1 MIDAATFKFLR
12 DLDKN
17 NDKEWFEA
25 HRDRYDTALE
35 NLTVVAG
42 RLIDDAASYDPAIA
56 KLDLEPK
63 KCISRIHRDM
73 RFQKGKPPYKTDWF
87 IMLGGD
93 PQAGKGAGYFLHV
106 QSGGS
111 FAGGGLYT
119 PDADTLLS
127 IRKRISKNFADW
139 KKVAEGKQLTSIVPD
154 GVTPPDELKTMPHGF
169 DKDDPAAEYLRMK
182 GYVAN
187 RGLSNA
193 DLEGEKAQTLVVEA
207 FKAAEPL
214 VAFLNAD

>member
-87 IMLGGD
+87 IMLGGE
-93 PQAGKGAGYFLHV
+93 AEKGAGYFLHV

>member
-25 HRDRYDTALE
+25 HRDRYDAALE
-35 NLTVVAG
+35 NLTDVAA
-42 RLIDDAASYDPAIA
+42 RLIDDAASYDPDIA
-56 KLDLEPK
+56 KLNLEPK

-73 RFQKGKPPYKTDWF
+73 RFQKGRPPYKTDWF

-119 PDADTLLS
+119 PDADTLLI
-127 IRKRISKNFADW
+127 IRKRISEPLADW
-139 KKVAEGKQLTSIVPD
+139 KKVAEGKRLTSIVPD

-187 RGLSNA
+187 RELSNA

-207 FKAAEPL
+207 FKAAKPF

>member
-17 NDKEWFEA
+17 NDKDWFEA

-35 NLTVVAG
+35 NLTDVAA
-42 RLIDDAASYDPAIA
+42 RLIDDAASYDPDIA

-87 IMLGGD
+87 VMLGGD

-111 FAGGGLYT
+111 FAGGGLYS
-119 PDADTLLS
+119 PDADTLHR
-127 IRKRISKNFADW
+127 IRERISKHFSKW
-139 KKVAEGKQLTSIVPD
+139 KTIAEGKRLTSVVPD
-154 GVTPPDELKTMPHGF
+154 GVTPPDELKTIPHGF

-187 RGLSNA
+187 RELSNA
-193 DLEGEKAQTLVVEA
+193 ELEGKKAQTLIVEA
-207 FKAAEPL
+207 FKAAKPL

>member
-1 MIDAATFKFLR
+1 MIAAATFKFLR

-17 NDKEWFEA
+17 NDKEWFEG

-35 NLTVVAG
+35 NLTDVAEQ
-42 RLIDDAASYDPAIA
+42 LIDDAASYDPDIA
-56 KLDLEPK
+56 KLDLEPE

-87 IMLGGD
+87 ITLGGE

-111 FAGGGLYT
+111 YAGGGLYT
-119 PDADTLLS
+119 PDAKTLHR
-127 IRKRISKNFADW
+127 IRERISARFAEW
-139 KKVAEGKQLTSIVPD
+139 KTVAEGKRLISIVPD

-187 RGLSNA
+187 RELSNA
-193 DLEGEKAQTLVVEA
+193 DLEGEKAQTLIVEA
-207 FKAAEPL
+207 FKAAKPL

>member
-35 NLTVVAG
+35 NLTDVAA
-42 RLIDDAASYDPAIA
+42 RLIDDAVSYDPDIA

-106 QSGGS
+106 QSGSS

-127 IRKRISKNFADW
+127 IRKRISEHLADW
-139 KKVAEGKQLTSIVPD
+139 KKVAEGKRLTSIVPD

-187 RGLSNA
+187 RELSNA

>member
-1 MIDAATFKFLR
+1 MIAAATFKFLR
-12 DLDKN
+12 DLEKN
-17 NDKEWFEA
+17 NDKVWFEA
-25 HRDRYDTALE
+25 HRDRYDSALE
-35 NLTVVAG
+35 NLTDVAA
-42 RLIDDAASYDPAIA
+42 RLIDDAASYDPAIT

-63 KCISRIHRDM
+63 KCVSRIHRDM

-87 IMLGGD
+87 VMLGDD
-93 PQAGKGAGYFLHV
+93 PQAGRGAGYFLHV

-119 PDADTLLS
+119 PDAETLHH
-127 IRKRISKNFADW
+127 IRERISTRFSDW
-139 KKVAEGKQLTSIVPD
+139 KKVAEGKRLTSIVPD

-187 RGLSNA
+187 RELSNA
-193 DLEGEKAQTLVVEA
+193 DLEGEKVHTLVIEA
-207 FKAAEPL
+207 FKAAAPL
-214 VAFLNAD
+214 VAFLNAV

>member
-1 MIDAATFKFLR
+1 MIAAATFKFLR

-17 NDKEWFEA
+17 NEKAWFEA
-25 HRDRYDTALE
+25 HRDRYDSALE
-35 NLTVVAG
+35 NLTDVAA
-42 RLIDDAASYDPAIA
+42 RLIDDAAGYDPAVA
-56 KLDLEPK
+56 KLDLDPR

-119 PDADTLLS
+119 PDAQTLHR
-127 IRKRISKNFADW
+127 IRERISTRFSDW
-139 KKVAEGKQLTSIVPD
+139 KKVAEGKKLTSIVPD
-154 GVTPPDELKTMPHGF
+154 GVTPSDELKTMPHGF

-187 RGLSNA
+187 RQLTNA
-193 DLEGEKAQTLVVEA
+193 ELEGDEAHRLVIQA
-207 FKAAEPL
+207 FKAAAPL